1 MLGYVR
7 ICGFLSSLQS
17 WQPSVSLTI
26 PLLRKACGE
35 KSSKLVWNDEMDVEY
50 NEVLALMQTQIKLS
64 PYDETKQLCLII
76 DGTSKVG
83 TGFVLTQFI
92 DEKNPSAG
100 VMIIHCGA
108 ALLPPGDYS
117 PVEGESI
124 ALDRAVIACDHW
136 IYHNPNK
143 TSLITDCAS
152 LEGLLDRGL
161 GEIKNKRLQKIMERV
176 SPYNFE
182 VNHIPGVKNRV
193 CDYLSRMCKSVAGY
207 SHLYPTRAPRLI
219 SLSKKLAKRCKQVEI
234 HDPLVIELAEIAAGD
249 IEYLA
254 MVKDIEGNIPSK
266 ELSEDSELRQ
276 LAASR
281 EEIKVIQLGRGLRL
295 IVRDESEILVPKS
308 ARNRMMQNLHLVHSG
323 PESMLFQAKKKIFW
337 PGLKKDLQDYYE
349 QCEECRIYKKSKAN
363 AGNEVSFENLFDLME
378 PGTLVEVDYCDFKSE
393 SYLVM
398 ADSVSGFIQTYRTS
412 GKTCKE
418 AVRCIREWGSNFGK
432 PYILKTD
439 FGPSYRDSFRKEC
452 WDLGIEVIHSSS
464 YNSQSQG
471 LVERAVQSVKNL
483 LKKSSGKLTQ
493 LELSEMVFALNAKES
508 ETGSNLSRFIG
519 RGLRTHIP
527 NSLDRSVNFRELI
540 KERRLAREKRVRK
553 KQRTEQKKLIFVPG
567 EEVWIQ
573 CPKTNLWNIKGEI
586 VSPRTAADGTI
597 LSWERIF

>member
-1 MLGYVR
+1 M
-7 ICGFLSSLQS
+7 
-17 WQPSVSLTI
+17 
-26 PLLRKACGE
+26 
-35 KSSKLVWNDEMDVEY
+35 
-50 NEVLALMQTQIKLS
+50 
-64 PYDETKQLCLII
+64 
-76 DGTSKVG
+76 
-83 TGFVLTQFI
+83 
-92 DEKNPSAG
+92 
-100 VMIIHCGA
+100 
-108 ALLPPGDYS
+108 
-117 PVEGESI
+117 
-124 ALDRAVIACDHW
+124 
-136 IYHNPNK
+136 
-143 TSLITDCAS
+143 
-152 LEGLLDRGL
+152 
-161 GEIKNKRLQKIMERV
+161 
-176 SPYNFE
+176 
-182 VNHIPGVKNRV
+182 
-193 CDYLSRMCKSVAGY
+193 
-207 SHLYPTRAPRLI
+207 
-219 SLSKKLAKRCKQVEI
+219 
-234 HDPLVIELAEIAAGD
+234 GD

-323 PESMLFQAKKKIFW
+323 PESMMFQAKKKFFW

-363 AGNEVSFENLFDLME
+363 ARNEVSFENLFDIME

-471 LVERAVQSVKNL
+471 LVERAAQSVKNL

-508 ETGSNLSRFIG
+508 EMGSNLSRFIG

-553 KQRTEQKKLIFVPG
+553 KQRTEQKKLIVEPG

-597 LSWERIF
+597 LSYEVEISIPGKGSYRSTRHRRFMRKYNLPDSDSDSAVSDNSLRLGSDDIEIADSRADIRMNGSGSNISPKTADRMVTRSYKKKQLMTAKKIGIGSLPDSDHKVQNEEGSNTEITVSAESSHVGRQSWSGVTNSHYKGLGERGSIGIMALNTCKKVCQYLHIGYSIFATLVIIILGVCLGMRSDQSMFTEAGTDGSGKAPMLSSENLNVGIVSWSNINEEVDEEEVCQCPEAGAG